1 MDFPSCNNLLLD
13 QTDSVLTITLNRPE
27 ARNAMTLNMV
37 KEITDI
43 FIVLKDSSDIRPDI
57 RVVVLK
63 GAEGNFCAGGDI
75 KDMAKANSH
84 ASPDDQYPYYDLS
97 RAFGQMLTQVNRAP
111 QVVITL
117 LEGAVLG
124 GGFGLTCV
132 SDIAI
137 AHINSQFGLP
147 ETNLGLPPAQIAP
160 FVVSRIGLT
169 QTRRLALTGARF
181 NGAEALKL
189 GLVHFTAETS
199 EEMTRLLKGQLKL
212 IKRCAPKANA
222 VTKNIILN
230 VGLVEQET
238 LLDQAARTFSDALQG
253 GEGIEGTTAFASK
266 RKPEWAE

>member
-1 MDFPSCNNLLLD
+1 MVLPLCENLLLD

-27 ARNAMTLNMV
+27 ARNAMSLKLV
-37 KEITDI
+37 KEITDL
-43 FIVLKDSSDIRPDI
+43 FIAIKDSPDI

-63 GAEGNFCAGGDI
+63 GADGNFCSGGDI
-75 KDMAKANSH
+75 KDMTKANSN
-84 ASPDDQYPYYDLS
+84 ASSDDQYPYYNLS
-97 RAFGQMLTQVNRAP
+97 RAFGLMLTQVNIAP

-181 NGAEALKL
+181 NGSEALKF
-189 GLVHFTAETS
+189 GLVHFITETS
-199 EEMTRLLKGQLKL
+199 EEMAILLNEQLNL

-230 VGLVEQET
+230 VGLIKQEA
-238 LLDQAARTFSDALQG
+238 LLDHAARAFSDALQG
-253 GEGIEGTTAFASK
+253 DEGIEGTTAFARK